1 MKKILNTVIFVLLC
15 SYCWAQG
22 TQLEKEFKT
31 PPKIQTGVYWY
42 WMCGNI
48 SKEGVIADLKA
59 MKKVGINR
67 AFIGNNY
74 FDPYKGGR
82 TVRLM
87 SDEWWDITHT
97 ALKTASELDIEIGI
111 FNSPGWTQAGGP
123 WVKPSQAMRYLT
135 SSEMRIKGPATIST
149 QLEKPIAEFQDVKV
163 IAYPAPK
170 NDLLTLNKSN
180 SRIKISPDLVNSD
193 RLFDGDN
200 FTGAGMPQNVDVT
213 VDIIANKE

>member
-31 PPKIQTGVYWY
+31 PTKIQTGVYWY

-48 SKEGVIADLKA
+48 SKEGVVADLKA

-74 FDPYKGGR
+74 FDPYEGGR

-111 FNSPGWTQAGGP
+111 FNCFETRG
-123 WVKPSQAMRYLT
+123 KYPSHRCCQYM
-135 SSEMRIKGPATIST
+135 G
-149 QLEKPIAEFQDVKV
+149 
-163 IAYPAPK
+163 
-170 NDLLTLNKSN
+170 
-180 SRIKISPDLVNSD
+180 
-193 RLFDGDN
+193 
-200 FTGAGMPQNVDVT
+200 
-213 VDIIANKE
+213 